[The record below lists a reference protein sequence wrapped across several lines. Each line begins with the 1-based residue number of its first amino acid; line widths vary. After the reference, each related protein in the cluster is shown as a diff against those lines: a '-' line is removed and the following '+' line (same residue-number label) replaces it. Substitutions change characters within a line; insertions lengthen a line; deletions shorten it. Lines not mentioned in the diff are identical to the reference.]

1 MGGDFTGNAPIYHQI
16 VQKICSQIIRGDI
29 RSGDKLPSVR
39 DLAVLYGVNPN
50 TVQRVY
56 MELERLAIAEARRGQ
71 GTYVTENRQRLILLR
86 DQLKQERITAFVEDM
101 KEMGFTADETANGL
115 QTFLNKQQDQRGEQN
130 ES

>member
-16 VQKICSQIIRGDI
+16 VQKICSQIIRGDL
-29 RSGDKLPSVR
+29 RSGEKLPSVR

-71 GTYVTENRQRLILLR
+71 GTYVTENQERLTLLR
-86 DQLKQERITAFVEDM
+86 DQLKQERIAAFVEDM
-101 KEMGFTADETANGL
+101 KEMGFTAEETAGGL
-115 QTFLNKQQDQRGEQN
+115 QAFLNKKPDQGGD
-130 ES
+130 